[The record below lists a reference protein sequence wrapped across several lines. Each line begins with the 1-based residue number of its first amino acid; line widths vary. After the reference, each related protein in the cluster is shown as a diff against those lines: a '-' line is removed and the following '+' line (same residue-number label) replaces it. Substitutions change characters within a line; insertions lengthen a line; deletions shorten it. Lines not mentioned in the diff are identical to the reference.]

1 MIAWMEEMR
10 SRLTI
15 PVFSAETL
23 GYLGALDD
31 GNAYDML
38 DMPAD
43 YIYRSVAR
51 QAENPRQA
59 TC

>member
-1 MIAWMEEMR
+1 MIALMQEMR

-31 GNAYDML
+31 GNAYDMRN
-38 DMPAD
+38 MPAD
-43 YIYRSVAR
+43 YIYRILAG
-51 QAENPRQA
+51 QAENPCQA

>member
-1 MIAWMEEMR
+1 MIALMQEMR

-31 GNAYDML
+31 GNAYGML

-43 YIYRSVAR
+43 YI
-51 QAENPRQA
+51 
-59 TC
+59 